1 MDIDIYLPNLRVTA
15 WAIFPSNRIPPPFT
29 GITHYVIECL
39 LVIFGTESQKPQAFS
54 TRLGKL
60 IIRLLSPGARRLVR
74 KDVDANFRNLALFVV
89 LPGAPKT
96 YVRDQIMAYTFEV
109 ISKYTVISVTVVN
122 TDIDTVW
129 GQVRPL
135 GPFNVLGYFLDKY
148 LVILNLAVEG
158 RTFGA

>member
-1 MDIDIYLPNLRVTA
+1 MEIYLPNLRVTA
-15 WAIFPSNRIPPPFT
+15 WAIFTSNRIPPPFT

-39 LVIFGTESQKPQAFS
+39 LVISGTENPKPQGFS
-54 TRLGKL
+54 IRLGKL
-60 IIRLLSPGARRLVR
+60 IIRLLSTGARRIVR
-74 KDVDANFRNLALFVV
+74 IDAELNFRNLALFVI
-89 LPGAPKT
+89 LPGAPQT
-96 YVRDQIMAYTFEV
+96 YVRNQVIAYTFEV
-109 ISKYTVISVTVVN
+109 ISKVTVISVTVVN

-148 LVILNLAVEG
+148 LMVLNLAVEG